1 MKKSFT
7 WAFLCVFL
15 SLLASCN
22 LGVGLGDELDL
33 EAPVISITSLE
44 SGGTTVTSFGGGVY
58 CHKSVTFTG
67 TATDNHSVSSV
78 YVQKKYSSESDYS
91 TLKNASLS
99 GSIWTINLDLPDE
112 GVCFLK
118 FVATDAADNSST
130 KSSKVVTLFIDE
142 SAPVASAWYID
153 RNLSGITYSLKDK
166 ETLESLDLTLPEN
179 KDAAQNVSFSIKA
192 TATDTMGID
201 KITLKVCDEDGNQI
215 CEVENSSENQ
225 YAPEFE
231 ITHEL
236 LVAGDE
242 SLASGKHYLQIKYD
256 ASDIVTVPAANT
268 AENVEVDA
276 GYFIWWPESDNP
288 RITQASIAT
297 EDDGS
302 EYLNIA
308 VDSVISLDIFDDDQL
323 AQSYCALLTDDEYSA
338 FGTPD
343 WAAIQENP
351 GVLESAVA
359 EDAREKRFNHFEGS
373 SGQRETTVTLTTAST
388 SQTMHLLAF
397 AVDGTSAAKT
407 VTKNITVYVSDSNSP
422 LLIISSPKNNS
433 VPAVAMSS
441 DGSSADV
448 KIEGQ
453 SLDINGCDYL
463 EFVWVSDSVEDKSA
477 AAKTWLNAISTS
489 TQHDAYAPASGENQ
503 KVSEK
508 DGMKLWSVSLGS
520 ASTSGSFKKQNFS
533 FTVDLLKDFVNS
545 SGENEKAKEKF
556 FVAKISRADGKYSYS
571 QYKLAADTDAPTI
584 TSISPSQDMQIVEST
599 SDYLIEFSASKSSGL
614 AIDTDAYAITV
625 SDNACSLTN
634 PHYDSSSGTYK
645 ATISES
651 QLIEM
656 MNSSLKPRFIFS
668 AADIFGNKA
677 EASYTIVISNLPQLK
692 SISSGNSGTA
702 KLGDEILINASFSSA
717 VSVDE
722 ISTPYLKLKGI
733 TNSSKSVTTDTI
745 VQANYKS
752 GSGSTTL
759 VFSYTVQAG
768 DSSDKL
774 LVYNETDSS
783 GNVVGPINANG
794 AASLSTDNVHL
805 TTLTDAN
812 NLQAKKTIKIDGIA
826 PNVSSVSITSDA
838 ESGNK
843 VNGIDYLR
851 EGKTITAKVTVDD
864 SVYIQGRPAFVV
876 TSGSGTIS
884 LPYQSASGTTIT
896 FSKKIESTDANGEVS
911 YVPSSCISDFATI
924 VDSAGNS
931 LVLQSDSSSTAAK
944 ITVDTLSPS
953 KPAVTI
959 TNANSLSKNSSGVYY
974 AGKDTPIKFTLS
986 TESGTTAQYSTD
998 GGSTW
1003 TDYSSEVS
1011 ITNGGSFKITG
1022 KLTDYAGNVSDYADE
1037 IQAEKASSFPSY
1049 SVEITNPDG
1058 NYKAGSTLT
1067 FKVSFDSNVNVAAN
1081 AAAKITIT
1089 ANEKGSTSG
1098 SGTIGTSKNTATLSS
1113 SSEQTNV
1120 SSVEFTYTVQDPD
1133 EFSPGVAVDAVDLS
1147 GITDLYGDS
1156 PSSDKVLSAVYARS
1170 GIVCDGVAPK
1180 VKTMTPS
1187 GETSSGSNIYS
1198 SGKNITLEFTEPV
1211 NRAGGNITIR
1221 RVKNWALPPVL
1232 TASEFSA
1239 VTNALSS
1246 DEKNVLSIQENGIDM
1261 EDSESLYQANVGTA
1275 NIYYHGAGQFVGP
1288 YKKSTQGITLS
1299 SGNYIPDVSTKYVLD
1314 FDMGIWETDT
1324 VHYYGKTFRTTGTS
1338 TTKVSLENGAFAT
1351 TSTGESVVPKT
1362 GSDLSYQRT
1371 ADDLRKVFEAAHYHE
1386 RVLDVTSS
1394 YITFSSDRKTVT
1406 VNFPEGLVGDDD
1418 LPNGIEWEVVIDK
1431 GAFMDDTGNYFGA
1444 NASGDIESSDARQ
1457 KTGGTQAEISSSDS
1471 WKRGR
1476 ISTSSSETPVVLI
1489 QTSNGKDSFLSSGVA
1504 TPVIRVDRYSYGFG
1518 TYQVDSSGNKISSY
1532 ISSDKTEPTGYV
1544 RVRIDCQTENAAI
1557 TYGSTLKEAGESDA
1571 TTSYPSAADCGGYTS
1586 SAATISSLP
1595 SAGTSYTNGSIFAG
1609 GNGNYKKS
1617 CKQIFAAQAT
1627 ANGQTSATGSEG
1639 VFQTVVQ
1646 FYAPYGDTGQ
1656 CGAQATDRNHFSIR
1670 GTTSWAGEPYISP
1683 FPLRDS
1689 QIGSPYLKR
1698 CYRADVIYP
1707 NGTPNLTATKTK
1719 TITNSGWQST
1729 QLFSASDLSNVNG
1742 IKFSVTTSVNGNY
1755 GIKGSSSSNTKYW
1768 VNSGSSAPTE
1778 ATLSSTIVNE
1788 AKTNGLYL
1796 EGQGTFTVTIYCYD
1810 KTFDDAIYDYYWLS
1824 YEILV
1829 NSSFS
1834 GYSWHNGGYYDWS
1847 KSWGWMIPGEYSK
1860 AVKMKN
1866 WG

>member
-99 GSIWTINLDLPDE
+99 GSAWTVNLDLPDE

-153 RNLSGITYSLKDK
+153 RNLGGITYSLKDK

-268 AENVEVDA
+268 AENVEVEA

-433 VPAVAMSS
+433 VPAVTMSS
-441 DGSSADV
+441 DGSSAAV
-448 KIEGQ
+448 TIEGQ

-463 EFVWVSDSVEDKSA
+463 EFVWVSASVEDKSA
-477 AAKTWLNAISTS
+477 AAKTWLDAISTS
-489 TQHDAYAPASGENQ
+489 TQHDAYAPSSGENQ

-571 QYKLAADTDAPTI
+571 QYKLAADTDAPAI

-625 SDNACSLTN
+625 SDNACTLTN

-722 ISTPYLKLKGI
+722 GSTPYLKLKGI

-768 DSSDKL
+768 DSSDEL

-794 AASLSTDNVHL
+794 AASLSTGNVHL

-843 VNGIDYLR
+843 VNGIDYVR

-864 SVYIQGRPAFVV
+864 NVYIQGTPSFIV
-876 TSGSGTIS
+876 TSESGTIS
-884 LPYQSASGTTIT
+884 LPYQSSSGTTIT

-1037 IQAEKASSFPSY
+1037 IQAEKASSFPTY

-1089 ANEKGSTSG
+1089 ANTKGSTSG
-1098 SGTIGTSKNTATLSS
+1098 KGTIGTSKNTATLSS
-1113 SSEQTNV
+1113 SSAQTNV

-1156 PSSDKVLSAVYARS
+1156 PSSDNKLSAVYARS

-1180 VKTMTPS
+1180 VTSMTPGGTETTADDGAKIYTEGNKITLVFSEEIQKAS
-1187 GETSSGSNIYS
+1187 G
-1198 SGKNITLEFTEPV
+1198 NITLRQV
-1211 NRAGGNITIR
+1211 DG
-1221 RVKNWALPPVL
+1221 WAIPPVL
-1232 TASEFSA
+1232 SGDDFSTISN
-1239 VTNALSS
+1239 VISSS
-1246 DEKNVLSIQENGIDM
+1246 DKDILSMQENGIDM
-1261 EDSESLYQANVGTA
+1261 EDSEDLFDTKVWFPNDT
-1275 NIYYHGAGQFVGP
+1275 YHGTGRYVGP
-1288 YKKSTQGITLS
+1288 YKKSSQGLTLS
-1299 SGNYIPDVSTKYVLD
+1299 GSDYVPDTSTKYVLD
-1314 FDMGIWETDT
+1314 FDIDIWETDAT
-1324 VHYYGKTFRTTGTS
+1324 HPIGKTFTS
-1338 TTKVSLENGAFAT
+1338 GAIT
-1351 TSTGESVVPKT
+1351 ESSYTSRSTGYLSQTGLIENYVVTPT
-1362 GSDLSYQRT
+1362 TTRSAGQIRT
-1371 ADDLRKVFEAAHYHE
+1371 VLEKAHYHE
-1386 RVLDVTSS
+1386 RILDVTSS
-1394 YITFSSDRKTVT
+1394 YVSLGSDNKTVT
-1406 VNFPEGLVGDDD
+1406 ISFPAGLCDTSEK
-1418 LPNGIEWEVVIDK
+1418 LPYGRKWELIIDK
-1431 GAFMDDTGNYFGA
+1431 GSFMDSTGNYFGA
-1444 NASGDIESSDARQ
+1444 EDDGSYSGSNAVQ
-1457 KTGGTQAEISSSDS
+1457 PVGGKQTDSSSVRSITDDS
-1471 WKRGR
+1471 N
-1476 ISTSSSETPVVLI
+1476 ELVLI
-1489 QTSNGKDSFLSSGVA
+1489 KANGSEYFWSDKVA
-1504 TPVIRVDRYSYGFG
+1504 TPVVRVDRYSYGLG
-1518 TYQVDSSGNKISSY
+1518 MRQCDADGNLTTILTDDMK
-1532 ISSDKTEPTGYV
+1532 PTAYV
-1544 RVRIDCQTENAAI
+1544 RVRVDCE
-1557 TYGSTLKEAGESDA
+1557 TYGASVAYGKLENTASASSVSSTSSYSDTSNGGDCESYISTTTDL
-1571 TTSYPSAADCGGYTS
+1571 TTSNIDTV
-1586 SAATISSLP
+1586 SL
-1595 SAGTSYTNGSIFAG
+1595 SGSYKAGTEQVTFPGGSGDYT
-1609 GNGNYKKS
+1609 KS
-1617 CKQIFAAQAT
+1617 CKQFIIAKGTKTGFT
-1627 ANGQTSATGSEG
+1627 DSAKGKEG
-1639 VFQTVVQ
+1639 IYQTVVH
-1646 FYAPYGDTGQ
+1646 FVEPTNSNGNAESNLSTGQ
-1656 CGAQATDRNHFSIR
+1656 TAWSIR
-1670 GTTSWAGEPYISP
+1670 GTTGFAGEPFISP

-1689 QIGSPYLKR
+1689 QNGSPYLKR
-1698 CYRADVIYP
+1698 CFR
-1707 NGTPNLTATKTK
+1707 
-1719 TITNSGWQST
+1719 
-1729 QLFSASDLSNVNG
+1729 
-1742 IKFSVTTSVNGNY
+1742 
-1755 GIKGSSSSNTKYW
+1755 
-1768 VNSGSSAPTE
+1768 
-1778 ATLSSTIVNE
+1778 
-1788 AKTNGLYL
+1788 AKTVDSTN
-1796 EGQGTFTVTIYCYD
+1796 
-1810 KTFDDAIYDYYWLS
+1810 DYYWVS

-1829 NSSFS
+1829 DSSIS
-1834 GYSWHNGGYYDWS
+1834 GVGYGYNNLSDSENHSNCYNWARN
-1847 KSWGWMIPGEYSK
+1847 WGLMKPGEYTK
-1860 AVKMKN
+1860 CTGMKN
-1866 WG
+1866 WT